1 VKKERIIERISEKVR
16 KDLENEG
23 SGHDWWHVYRV
34 WKMAKRIA
42 KGESASEAV
51 KE

>member
-1 VKKERIIERISEKVR
+1 MNKQEIIKRVTKRVMRELG
-16 KDLENEG
+16 DEG
-23 SGHDWWHVYRV
+23 SGHDWWHTYRV

-42 KGESASEAV
+42 KEESASEAV

>member
-16 KDLENEG
+16 KELENEG
-23 SGHDWWHVYRV
+23 SGHDWWHVCRV